1 MSKVLLALPLAAL
14 ALLFGCA
21 SEEKASPA
29 PIVVTTTAPPAA
41 PVITQPPAVVAVPQA
56 TVPAV
61 SVALRP
67 GFGRIESIAAVP
79 PSAAAGGVSNVRRIG
94 VKMDD
99 GSMQFLDTQ
108 APNLNIGERIEVTPE
123 GNIRR

>member
-1 MSKVLLALPLAAL
+1 MSKVLLTLPLAAL

-41 PVITQPPAVVAVPQA
+41 PVVTQPPTVVAVPQA
-56 TVPAV
+56 SAPVVT
-61 SVALRP
+61 ALRA
-67 GFGRIESIAAVP
+67 GHGRIESIAALP
-79 PSAAAGGVSNVRRIG
+79 PSAAAGGSSSARRIG

-99 GSMQFLDTQ
+99 GTMQFLDTS
-108 APNLNIGERIEVTPE
+108 APNLSIGDRIEVTAE

>member
-1 MSKVLLALPLAAL
+1 MSKVLLTLPLAAL

-41 PVITQPPAVVAVPQA
+41 PVVTQPPAVVAVPQA

-61 SVALRP
+61 TVALKP
-67 GFGRIESIAAVP
+67 GHGRIESLAAIP
-79 PSAAAGGVSNVRRIG
+79 PSAAAGGTSSMRRVG

-99 GSMQFLDTQ
+99 GTMQFLDTN
-108 APNLNIGERIEVTPE
+108 APNLAIGERIEVTAE